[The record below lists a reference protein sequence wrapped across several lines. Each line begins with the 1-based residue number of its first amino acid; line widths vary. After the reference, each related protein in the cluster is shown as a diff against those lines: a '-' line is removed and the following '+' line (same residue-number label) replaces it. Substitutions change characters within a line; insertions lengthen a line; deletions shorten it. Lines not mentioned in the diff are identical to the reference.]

1 MGAGPCFGKWVS
13 LVAPPP
19 HLQGSLV
26 RIDVYWLDRVQPL
39 PGPTPSPPLTSPAC
53 SSSLGDRDKVKEDK
67 GRGSQ
72 DGEGC
77 QEAPVS
83 GTPVCGAVTSP
94 ELSWREGELVPSL
107 C

>member
-1 MGAGPCFGKWVS
+1 MGAGPCFGKWVPP
-13 LVAPPP
+13 LVASLP

-26 RIDVYWLDRVQPL
+26 RIDVYWLDESSPC
-39 PGPTPSPPLTSPAC
+39 PASTPSPPLTSPAC

-77 QEAPVS
+77 QEAP
-83 GTPVCGAVTSP
+83 G
-94 ELSWREGELVPSL
+94 
-107 C
+107 